1 MAGAAGWHC
10 AALLVLLAGC
20 AAGDVTRGGV
30 DGGGA
35 GESELRVGP
44 VRGGDHDPRPER
56 GPDPGQRRAP
66 ADPGAFTLS
75 FGDARAP
82 SVYQRDLIGR
92 RDRPSGTQGL
102 WVTVSGLR
110 RAERAEV
117 VNLATGA
124 SVKVALFRG
133 RVRAGEAR
141 ISNAAAALL
150 GIGSDPVQVR
160 ITALRREPVLAAP

>member
-1 MAGAAGWHC
+1 MAGAAGWHG
-10 AALLVLLAGC
+10 AVLLVLLAGC
-20 AAGDVTRGGV
+20 AA
-30 DGGGA
+30 DGGSNRMGA
-35 GESELRVGP
+35 AQGELRAGP
-44 VRGGDHDPRPER
+44 IRAGDHEQAPRPDPEGARR
-56 GPDPGQRRAP
+56 GSAA
-66 ADPGAFTLS
+66 ADPAPFTLS

-82 SVYQRDLIGR
+82 SVYQRELVGR
-92 RDRPSGTQGL
+92 RDRPGGTQGL
-102 WVTVSGLR
+102 WVTVSGVR

-150 GIGSDPVQVR
+150 GIGSDPAQVR
-160 ITALRREPVLAAP
+160 ITALRREPVLTAP